1 MKKARLPFYYEC
13 LIFLL
18 FFVTTAAEAM
28 VKFDTIEAEHGL
40 SMNTVNDVITDQN
53 GYLWVAT
60 QAGLNRYNGQDI
72 KVYLKE
78 DGNGPSGNHIS
89 HLYYSKKGELWLA
102 TINDGLN
109 KFEQKNKQFEYYNSP
124 ELGLPTR
131 GINDLNED
139 SQGNLWLASNDG
151 IYVFSTTQNRLI
163 EHIKAGNK
171 GLLDGNISGLFL
183 DKYARLWLYHEQ
195 GLQLYLPEEQRFN
208 SFKHPLLADRK
219 ILSIANGNNNS
230 IWLATDEGQLL
241 HLDLSEK
248 LVAPI
253 ITPHQAFFADNLQ
266 HNDISDL
273 LLDID
278 GTLWIG
284 FKQAGLASYSPLT
297 HQFEHFSHS
306 PNNEHS
312 VSSQLINRLWIDEE
326 RQLWIGTRGAGLSKA
341 NLNSQAFNTINQH
354 SFITNNLTDTDIR
367 NIYRDKQD
375 TLWIG
380 TAQGLFIATE
390 DANRNITGVSL
401 FNHPQFETK
410 SFISFIKQDNKQQLW
425 IGTRGN
431 GLYILQLNTQH
442 ITQYLADKN
451 NPQAISSNVLYSLF
465 FDDHQQ
471 AWIATKDAGIS
482 LFLSEQLGFKSWT
495 HEPGNPNSLPSEEI
509 SNVLTAAKG
518 GYWILT
524 YGSGLIHMSVEGKFT
539 QFSPNTISHFPS
551 KHLFNAYWIDEQLW
565 ISSSD
570 GVFSFNPQTHT
581 VKLFDKQHGLIDN
594 IAYLMEKDHLNQLW
608 VGTSEGLSVIN
619 TGDNSI
625 RNYTKA
631 DGLQDNEFN
640 FNAGFVDDDNRIY
653 LGGINGFNMIY
664 PFDLPVIQAPRTPI
678 IDEFYLLNKLQRI
691 QDDSRFNQPFDISYA
706 NSIQLNYQDALFSFR
721 FHSNNLHQAQQ
732 MSYEYRMQGLHQQWF
747 DDLSS
752 HVAHFSGLSPGN
764 YQFQVRAKNHNNQ
777 YSPTRSLDISITPA
791 PWQTWWA
798 YLIYVL
804 FFITIIGIFSWLQTR
819 KYRIKVSM
827 MEQISKSEQRL
838 QLALWGSGDEFWDWD
853 IRNKSSHRSNTFLQY
868 PQPEIDLMDT
878 LERCVHP
885 EDLSSVINTISPC
898 FKEPINKFELTYRA
912 KTSDNKWVWVLNRGQ
927 VIDRDS
933 QGRANRITGTIKNIQ
948 SLKETEQALTQLNSE
963 LEDRVKTRTEELKLT
978 QNELIDK
985 EKMATL
991 GGLVASIT
999 HEVNTPIGISVTA
1012 TSHLADRVVEFNESY
1027 QAGEVSHEDFELYQ
1041 TEVADCTKLVLSNL
1055 NRAAK
1060 LIKSFKEVSV
1070 DQSNEDVR
1078 DFNLKQYLDEIFI
1091 ALNPLLSRTKH
1102 HYRYDCPD
1110 DIFLHSQPGVL
1121 YQIISNLFNN
1131 SIIHAYPDGNVG
1143 ELILTVTR
1151 EDKGIKIIYSDD
1163 GCGMSPEIKAQIFT
1177 PFFTTKRGKGGSGLG
1192 MNILYNLVTQ
1202 VLKGRVSLTTEPN
1215 QGAQFCIEL
1224 PEELIIQQAK

>member
-1 MKKARLPFYYEC
+1 MIKASLSVCSYG
-13 LIFLL
+13 LIL
-18 FFVTTAAEAM
+18 FIFGFTTAVQAM

-40 SMNTVNDVITDQN
+40 SMNTVNDVVTDKD
-53 GYLWVAT
+53 GYLWIAT
-60 QAGLNRYNGQDI
+60 QAGLNRYNGKDI
-72 KVYLKE
+72 KIYLKE
-78 DGNGPSGNHIS
+78 DDNGPSGNHIS
-89 HLYYSKKGELWLA
+89 HLFYSKKGELWLA

-109 KFEQKNKQFEYYNSP
+109 KFEPKTKHFQYYNSP
-124 ELGLPTR
+124 ELGLPTS
-131 GINDLNED
+131 GINDINED
-139 SQGNLWLASNDG
+139 NQGNLWLATNNG
-151 IYVFSTTQNRLI
+151 VYIFSPSENVLI
-163 EHIKAGNK
+163 EHIKAGTK
-171 GLLDGNISGLFL
+171 GLLDDNVSGLFL
-183 DKYARLWLYHEQ
+183 DKYSRLWLYHER
-195 GLQLYLPEEQRFN
+195 GLQLYLPEEQ
-208 SFKHPLLADRK
+208 SFSAFTTPFLFDKK
-219 ILSIANGNNNS
+219 ILSIANGDNNS
-230 IWLATDEGQLL
+230 IWLATDEAELL
-241 HLDLSEK
+241 HLDLSVG
-248 LVAPI
+248 LQSPV
-253 ITPHQAFFADNLQ
+253 ITSHQSFFADNLQ
-266 HNDISDL
+266 HNSISDL

-278 GTLWIG
+278 GKLWIG
-284 FKQAGLASYSPLT
+284 FKQAGLASYSPSS
-297 HQFEHFSHS
+297 HQFEHFYHS
-306 PNNEHS
+306 PNNIHS
-312 VSSQLINRLWIDEE
+312 VSSELITRLWMDDE

-341 NLNSQAFNTINQH
+341 DLNSQAFHTINEH
-354 SFITNNLTDTDIR
+354 SFMTSNLTDTDIR
-367 NIYRDKQD
+367 TIYRDKQD

-380 TAQGLFIATE
+380 TAQGLFIAGE
-390 DANRNITGVSL
+390 DENQNITRFTL
-401 FNHPQFETK
+401 FTHPLFDAK
-410 SFISFIKQDNKQQLW
+410 SFISFIKQDNKRQLW

-431 GLYILQLNTQH
+431 GLYILHLDTQQL
-442 ITQYLADKN
+442 TQYLADSH

-465 FDDHQQ
+465 FDQQQQ
-471 AWIATKDAGIS
+471 AWIATKDAGVN
-482 LFLSEQLGFKSWT
+482 LFVSEQQGFTSWT
-495 HEPGNPNSLPSEEI
+495 HDPDNPNSLQSKEI
-509 SNVLTAAKG
+509 SNVLSAPQG

-524 YGSGLIHMSVEGKFT
+524 YGAGLIHMSVAGKFT
-539 QFSPNTISHFPS
+539 QFSPSTIKNFPS

-570 GVFSFNPQTHT
+570 GVFSFNPKTQA

-594 IAYLMEKDHLNQLW
+594 IAYLMVKDSLEQLW
-608 VGTSEGLSVIN
+608 IGTSEGLSVIN
-619 TGDNSI
+619 TQDNSI
-625 RNYTKA
+625 RNYTLI

-640 FNAGFVDDDNRIY
+640 FNAGFVDDDNRVY

-664 PFDLPVIQAPRTPI
+664 PFDLPVTPVPKTPI

-691 QDDSRFNQPFDISYA
+691 QDDHRFNQPFDISYA
-706 NSIQLNYQDALFSFR
+706 KSIQLNYQDALFSFR

-747 DDLSS
+747 DDLGSR
-752 HVAHFSGLSPGN
+752 VAHFSGLVPGT

-777 YSPTRSLDISITPA
+777 YSPIRTLDIFIAPA

-798 YLIYVL
+798 YLIYGL
-804 FFITIIGIFSWLQTR
+804 FFITIVALFSWLQTR
-819 KYRIKVSM
+819 KYRLKVAM

-853 IRNKSSHRSNTFLQY
+853 IRNKSAHRSNTFLQY

-878 LERCVHP
+878 LEKCVHP
-885 EDLSSVINTISPC
+885 EDLQSVIDNITPC
-898 FKEPINKFELTYRA
+898 FKQLVNKFELTYRA
-912 KTSDNKWVWVLNRGQ
+912 KTPDNLWVWVLNRGQ
-927 VIDRDS
+927 VIDRDN

-948 SLKETEQALTQLNSE
+948 SLKETEQALTRLNAE
-963 LEDRVKTRTEELKLT
+963 LEDSVKARTEELKLT

-1012 TSHLADRVVEFNESY
+1012 TSHLADRVVEFNERY
-1027 QAGEVSHEDFELYQ
+1027 QAGDVSHEDFELYQ

-1110 DIFLHSQPGVL
+1110 DIFLHSQPGVF

-1131 SIIHAYPDGNVG
+1131 SIIHAYPDGKVG
-1143 ELILTVTR
+1143 ELFLSVTR
-1151 EDKGIKIIYSDD
+1151 ESEGLKIIYSDD
-1163 GCGMSPEIKAQIFT
+1163 GCGMSADIKAQIFT
-1177 PFFTTKRGKGGSGLG
+1177 PFFTTKRGQGGSGLG

-1202 VLKGRVSLTTEPN
+1202 VLKGKVTLNTEPN
-1215 QGAQFCIEL
+1215 QGARFCIEL
-1224 PEELIIQQAK
+1224 PEEIITHS